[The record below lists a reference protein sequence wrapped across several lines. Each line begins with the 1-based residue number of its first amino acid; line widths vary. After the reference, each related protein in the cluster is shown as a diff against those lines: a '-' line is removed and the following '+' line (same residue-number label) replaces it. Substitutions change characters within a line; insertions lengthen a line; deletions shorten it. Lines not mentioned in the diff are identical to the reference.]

1 MSLQIQLKKSA
12 VSQKQPFPSDLA
24 IGELA
29 LNYNADGPFLTCKDT
44 DGNIRKLN
52 NVWVSNVAPTGPT
65 AGDLWLDTSSST
77 PVLKVYKDSTTTWIG
92 ATAVPIAT
100 TTVFGLTRLAS
111 TADISNATAGKVVDA
126 AQLQSKVTSEITAA
140 LSASPTTIQNLNV
153 SNNVTIGGDL
163 TVNGS
168 TTTIDTTSLLVED
181 KNIEMGVVTTPTDVT
196 ADGGGLTLRG
206 ATNKTFNWVNATDSW
221 TSSENV
227 DLASGKSY
235 RINGTEVLSATALG
249 SAVQISSAN
258 IPSGT
263 IVNDDIN
270 ASAAIDDTKLAT
282 ISTAGKVS
290 NSATTATD
298 ANTANAIVARDASGN
313 FIAGT
318 ITADLSGNASTA
330 SKLNSSRT
338 FALTGDI
345 TGTID
350 SDLTSGASISTSI
363 ASGAI
368 VDSDIN
374 AAAGIT
380 YGKLQDV
387 SATDKLLGRSTAGAG
402 DIEEITCTAAGRA
415 LLDDADAAAQRVTL
429 GLEIGVNVQ
438 GYDADIAT
446 YDAATANFTGVL
458 QNGGSN
464 VLVDS
469 DIGVSVGTV
478 TSVTGTSPISSTG
491 GATPAISIQ
500 DGTTTQKGAVQL
512 EDSTSSTS
520 TTKAATPNAVKT
532 AYDLA
537 NSALPK
543 SGGTM
548 TGDIVFSATQT
559 FPVMAGTVTSIDVA
573 GGTALTSSGGP
584 ITSSGTITLDLDDTA
599 VTPGSYTYASIT
611 VDQQGRLTA
620 ASNGTA
626 PLVSA
631 DIGTTVQ
638 GYDADTAKYDAATAN
653 FTGTLQ
659 NGGSNVLVDTDI
671 GSTVQA
677 YDANLPAGNTI
688 LVDGDIG
695 STVQAYD
702 ADTAKYDATTAN
714 FTGTLQNGGSNVLV
728 DTDIG
733 SAVQAYDADT
743 AKLDVVQTFTAVQ
756 TLTDPAII
764 GTILEDVYTIS
775 DGAAF
780 EVDPGN
786 GSVQLITLGASRTPK
801 ATNFAAGEAVTLM
814 VDDGTSYTLTWSDST
829 WGTSGVIWAG
839 GDAPTLATSGY
850 TVIQFWKVGT
860 QVYGALVG
868 EVA

>member
-548 TGDIVFSATQT
+548 TGDIVFSPTQT
-559 FPVMAGTVTSIDVA
+559 FPGSAGTVTSIDVA